1 MNKAIIYVGS
11 VVIGATVGYFAT
23 RAISKCLP
31 DRINIKLP
39 FGGTVKAT
47 RRTK

>member
-1 MNKAIIYVGS
+1 MNKAIVYIAAAAVG
-11 VVIGATVGYFAT
+11 AAVGYFGT
-23 RAISKCLP
+23 RAIIKRLP
-31 DRINIKLP
+31 DKMSIGLP

>member
-1 MNKAIIYVGS
+1 MNKAIVYVAG
-11 VVIGATVGYFAT
+11 VALGATIGYFGT

-39 FGGTVKAT
+39 FGGTIKAT